1 MSQSHKSTSLKLS
14 ILDISKTPNPS
25 SLSSLL
31 EACKE
36 WGFFQITNHGISQEL
51 YTKLASFSTQIFS
64 LPSDVKL
71 KLGPFSSVKTYTP
84 QFIASPFYEGLRVS
98 GPDFFSSAECS
109 GRLLFGPKSTQFSEA
124 VQEYGVKMTDLC
136 RRIVQ
141 MILMSL
147 GNDFD
152 KKFNETE
159 FSKCNGYLRIIN
171 YTPPKSS
178 QEVEGLGKHTDMSCI
193 TILYPD
199 DINSLQ
205 VRSKEGK
212 WMNIEPCKDSVVVN
226 IGDMFEAWSNAI
238 LRSSEHR
245 IVLSKPRNRLSLA
258 FFWTFEDDKM
268 IFAPKEMVG
277 DGNNRV
283 FRPFICRD
291 YVRFRE
297 FDDKDRYDK
306 VGNTVRDFAGCTG
319 AT

>member
-1 MSQSHKSTSLKLS
+1 MRLVEVQACDLLSAGSNTMSR
-14 ILDISKTPNPS
+14 
-25 SLSSLL
+25 
-31 EACKE
+31 
-36 WGFFQITNHGISQEL
+36 FQLN
-51 YTKLASFSTQIFS
+51 F
-64 LPSDVKL
+64 KL
-71 KLGPFSSVKTYTP
+71 KLMIEAPTYVIYSTYTC
-84 QFIASPFYEGLRVS
+84 FNLYVN
-98 GPDFFSSAECS
+98 FF
-109 GRLLFGPKSTQFSEA
+109 GSEA